1 MYLCEYVCVCIY
13 VSMCVFMCMCV
24 CVFVYLCMCIR
35 AYLSVC
41 MCVRL
46 CVYVGMFVYVY
57 VYIST
62 INWENFMHENIH
74 MLNVCVN
81 KFSCR
86 LHNIINTIFFKLKL
100 LSMYY

>member
-1 MYLCEYVCVCIY
+1 
-13 VSMCVFMCMCV
+13 MCSCV

-57 VYIST
+57 VST

-86 LHNIINTIFFKLKL
+86 LHNIINAIFFQVEITEHVL
-100 LSMYY
+100 LIKRLVAMYTSLFCYRDS